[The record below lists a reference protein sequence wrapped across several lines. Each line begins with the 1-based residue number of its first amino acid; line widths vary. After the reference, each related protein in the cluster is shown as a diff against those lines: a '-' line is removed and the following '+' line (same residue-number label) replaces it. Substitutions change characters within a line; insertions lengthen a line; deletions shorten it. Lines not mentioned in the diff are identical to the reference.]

1 MAVRALAVAALVIV
15 CAGAPSAV
23 AAQPAGDAPP
33 PAPIGPR
40 IEIGGGAGLALAFP
54 EVNALV
60 SLPIGPQTSFELAVA
75 WMPPIG
81 YDVEHNLAQA
91 QFRLPFGAHRRSRR
105 SLLLGVTRIGTRKR
119 HRDDSGFWGDD
130 HRVVLPHAG
139 ASLQWPIGR
148 QVDFRF
154 DAQGL
159 FTLDAEFPLVPR
171 AVATF
176 VWHPGPSGTRT
187 DRRSSHRPRP

>member
-1 MAVRALAVAALVIV
+1 VVVRAVAVAAL
-15 CAGAPSAV
+15 AGFCGGLASPV
-23 AAQPAGDAPP
+23 AAQTAGDEP
-33 PAPIGPR
+33 PARIGPR
-40 IEIGGGAGLALAFP
+40 IEIGGGAGLAVAFP

-60 SLPIGPQTSFELAVA
+60 SLPFGPYTSFELAVG
-75 WMPPIG
+75 WMPRIV

-91 QFRLPFGAHRRSRR
+91 QFRLPFGAQRRSRR

-119 HRDDSGFWGDD
+119 YRDDGGFWGDD
-130 HRVVLPHAG
+130 HRIVLPHAG
-139 ASLQWPIGR
+139 ASLQWPLGR
-148 QVDFRF
+148 HVDFRF

-176 VWHPGPSGTRT
+176 VWHPGGAR
-187 DRRSSHRPRP
+187 

>member
-1 MAVRALAVAALVIV
+1 MVVRALAVAALAIV
-15 CAGAPSAV
+15 CGGAPSPV
-23 AAQPAGDAPP
+23 AAQTARDEPP

-40 IEIGGGAGLALAFP
+40 IEIGGGAGLAVAFP
-54 EVNALV
+54 EVNALA
-60 SLPIGPQTSFELAVA
+60 SLPIGGLASFELAVA
-75 WMPPIG
+75 WMPRIV
-81 YDVEHNLAQA
+81 YDVEHSLAQA
-91 QFRLPFGAHRRSRR
+91 QFRLPFGGHRRSRR
-105 SLLLGVTRIGTRKR
+105 SLLLGVTRVGTRKR

-139 ASLQWPIGR
+139 ASLQWPLGR

-176 VWHPGPSGTRT
+176 VWHWDTSGTRT

>member
-1 MAVRALAVAALVIV
+1 MVVRALAVAALAIV
-15 CAGAPSAV
+15 CGGAPSPV
-23 AAQPAGDAPP
+23 AAQTARDEPP

-60 SLPIGPQTSFELAVA
+60 SLPTGPYTSFELAVG
-75 WMPPIG
+75 WMPRIV

-91 QFRLPFGAHRRSRR
+91 QFRLPFGANRRSRR

-119 HRDDSGFWGDD
+119 YRDDGGFWGDD
-130 HRVVLPHAG
+130 HRIVLPHAG
-139 ASLQWPIGR
+139 VSLQWPLGR
-148 QVDFRF
+148 HVDIRF
-154 DAQGL
+154 DPQGL

-176 VWHPGPSGTRT
+176 VWHPGSSGTRT